1 MRDACGGRRWTAVLG
16 RSALAETEGPW
27 CEEEQERYSDQ
38 VELYTVLGAQLE
50 SGHMRTLAAVAG
62 IAGLAVAVE
71 LVGLDAMCSMRQ
83 VALLAE

>member
-1 MRDACGGRRWTAVLG
+1 
-16 RSALAETEGPW
+16 
-27 CEEEQERYSDQ
+27 
-38 VELYTVLGAQLE
+38 
-50 SGHMRTLAAVAG
+50 MRTLAAVAG